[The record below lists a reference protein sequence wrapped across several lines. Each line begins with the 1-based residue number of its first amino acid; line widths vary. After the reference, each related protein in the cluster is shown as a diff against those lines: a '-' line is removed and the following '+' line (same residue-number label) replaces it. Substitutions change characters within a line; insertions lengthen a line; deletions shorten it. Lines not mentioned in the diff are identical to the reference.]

1 MILMKRFSKKYQNLS
16 DEQLVALSAKGRD
29 AAFRELYQRYA
40 SKMYHYF
47 LRMLAYQRELAEDFT
62 QDLFLKIIENPGAF
76 DTKRKFSTWFYT
88 LASNMVKNEYRRKG
102 RQVHMVTLE
111 GDLKAYSP
119 DYLLKQLDEP
129 VLKKYLALAI
139 QSLDQ
144 HHRSCFLLRYDSQ
157 LTIPEISEIL
167 NCPTGTVKSRLHYA
181 LKKLSSKLGV
191 LVK

>member
-1 MILMKRFSKKYQNLS
+1 MKRFSKKYKELT
-16 DEQLVALSAKGRD
+16 DEQLVILSAKGKD

-47 LRMLAYQRELAEDFT
+47 LRMLTYQREQAEDFT
-62 QDLFLKIIENPGAF
+62 QDLFLKIIENPDAF

-88 LASNMVKNEYRRKG
+88 LASNMVKNEYRRRG
-102 RQVHMVTLE
+102 RQLPMLRLE
-111 GDLKAYSP
+111 DDLKAYSP
-119 DYLLKQLDEP
+119 DYFLNKLDEP
-129 VLKKYLALAI
+129 VLKNYLALAI

-157 LTIPEISEIL
+157 LTIQEISEIL
-167 NCPTGTVKSRLHYA
+167 NCPAGTVKSRLHYA